1 MLVFQLLANG
11 FVTGCAYALVALGF
25 ALIYN
30 TTRIFHIAH
39 GAVYAVAAYLFYS
52 FYVLWG
58 IPLMGAAF
66 LTVVGATVLGVLID
80 EVIHVPLDEQDSSML
95 IHLLSSLGLYIALVN
110 VIAMFYGNQ
119 TMVISSGVGTTYSVG
134 GVILTQIQV
143 ATVVVAVVLFIGL
156 VVLLRKTRLGQ
167 QLRAMRDDPELITVM
182 GLNPRTLRRVV
193 FGLGSALAAVA
204 AILLGLDVGI
214 DPHIGLAAVLNGAV
228 AVIIGGIG
236 LFEGAAVGALVLGLL
251 QSVAVWQASAR
262 WQEAVTFGVLIL
274 FLLFRPQG
282 ILGKRRRVEET
293 TA

>member
-58 IPLMGAAF
+58 IPLIGAAF

-110 VIAMFYGNQ
+110 VIAIFYGNQ
-119 TMVISSGVGTTYSVG
+119 TTVLSSGVGTTYSVG

-167 QLRAMRDDPELITVM
+167 QLRAMRDDPELISVM

-282 ILGKRRRVEET
+282 ILGKQRRVEEA

>member
-1 MLVFQLLANG
+1 MA
-11 FVTGCAYALVALGF
+11 AAL
-25 ALIYN
+25 
-30 TTRIFHIAH
+30 
-39 GAVYAVAAYLFYS
+39 
-52 FYVLWG
+52 
-58 IPLMGAAF
+58 
-66 LTVVGATVLGVLID
+66 LTVGLAAILGVLID
-80 EVIHVPLDEQDSSML
+80 EVIHVPLDERDSPML

-119 TMVISSGVGTTYSVG
+119 TKVLSQGAQPTYSEG
-134 GVILTQIQV
+134 GIILTQVQV
-143 ATVVVAVVLFIGL
+143 ATVGVAVSLFIGL

-167 QLRAMRDDPELITVM
+167 QLRAMRDDPELVAVM

-236 LFEGAAVGALVLGLL
+236 LFEGAALGALVLGLL
-251 QSVAVWQASAR
+251 QSMAVWQASAR

-282 ILGKRRRVEET
+282 ILGTQRRVEEVAT
-293 TA
+293 

>member
-1 MLVFQLLANG
+1 MLVVQLLANG
-11 FVTGCAYALVALGF
+11 LVTGCAYALVALGF

-30 TTRIFHIAH
+30 TTRIFHLAH

-52 FYVLWG
+52 FHVLWG
-58 IPLMGAAF
+58 LPLVGAAL
-66 LTVVGATVLGVLID
+66 LTVVGAAVLGVLID

-110 VIAMFYGNQ
+110 IIAIFYGNQ
-119 TMVISSGVGTTYSVG
+119 TKVMSPGVQETYTAG
-134 GVILTQIQV
+134 GAILTEVQI
-143 ATVVVAVVLFIGL
+143 ATVAVAVVLFVGL
-156 VVLLRKTRLGQ
+156 ALLLRKTRLGQ
-167 QLRAMRDDPELITVM
+167 QLRAMRDDPELVSVM
-182 GLNPRTLRRVV
+182 GLNPRLIRRVV

-236 LFEGAAVGALVLGLL
+236 LFEGAALGALVLGLV
-251 QSVAVWQASAR
+251 QSLAVWQASAR
-262 WQEAVTFGVLIL
+262 WQEAATFAVLIL

-282 ILGKRRRVEET
+282 ILGTQRRVEE
-293 TA
+293 AAA